1 MLKVL
6 IYQKPYG
13 IDMHVLSHP
22 GFKILIEI
30 SEQKTGIIAS
40 QTYKYILPTLIK
52 CY

>member
-30 SEQKTGIIAS
+30 SEQNRNHRLTNIQIYTANFD
-40 QTYKYILPTLIK
+40 
-52 CY
+52 